1 MAVLSI
7 SVLLSLSCNV
17 FGDNDY
23 TDIDEN
29 EWYSD
34 YIRVIVEREIMDG
47 ESATIFSPNTPAKR
61 SVIVEALYRIEN
73 KPAVV
78 NKSLFDDVN
87 YSDNFYQ
94 AVQWASD
101 NAIVNGYGD
110 GRFGPNDEV
119 TREQFVTIVYRYS
132 KYKNIS
138 VNKTDDLKHF
148 NDRNKISSFAEIPIK
163 WAVANNIIE
172 GEPGGILNPKGNV
185 LRCQTAAILCRLIN
199 EYRLMDN
206 LEDIEDIAIEKQQ
219 TSILNS
225 DEPTFIVSSSTAKSG
240 ETATVTIALKNNPGI
255 ASIGLSVTYDKALML
270 KDVIYNTQ
278 IGGEFFDKP
287 SVELNPVKLIW
298 LSPFENKY
306 EDWVFATLDFYVSN
320 DTTEGKYKISI
331 SYDPEDVFDIKERN
345 ITTQTID
352 GYISVTK

>member
-1 MAVLSI
+1 MKVFLKACHSIAMAVLII

-110 GRFGPNDEV
+110 GKFGPNDEV
-119 TREQFVTIVYRYS
+119 TREQFVTIVYRYC

-148 NDRNKISSFAEIPIK
+148 NDSKKISSFAEIPIK

-199 EYRLMDN
+199 EYRLIDN
-206 LEDIEDIAIEKQQ
+206 LEDIEEIAIDKQQ

-255 ASIGLSVTYDKALML
+255 ASIGLSVAYPRTQNESIGTMKKPGKLM
-270 KDVIYNTQ
+270 TQ
-278 IGGEFFDKP
+278 TLRFMSRSTDLEIKC
-287 SVELNPVKLIW
+287 LTITKLI
-298 LSPFENKY
+298 
-306 EDWVFATLDFYVSN
+306 T
-320 DTTEGKYKISI
+320 
-331 SYDPEDVFDIKERN
+331 
-345 ITTQTID
+345 
-352 GYISVTK
+352 